1 MARVAEASRSN
12 ARVYLCP
19 VVYYEVRRGLL
30 ERSASRQL
38 HEFESLAASLLW
50 VDFGRAMWDDAAQT
64 WAACRRRGR
73 PHDDDADLLIAA
85 YARQLAATLV
95 TINTHDFA
103 DLGVPLAIGV
113 YDTERHVRRP
123 SHPSVIRVPAGKRR
137 PGPQHA
143 TSRTPDTPKRPI
155 RAS

>member
-1 MARVAEASRSN
+1 MPDEGDRFVLDSNIISGVLRRNPVVIARVAEASRSN

-38 HEFESLAASLLW
+38 QEFESLAASLLW
-50 VDFGRAMWDDAAQT
+50 ADFGRAMCDDAAQT

-73 PHDDDADLLIAA
+73 PHEDDADLLIAA

-95 TINTHDFA
+95 TINTDDFA
-103 DLGVPLAIGV
+103 DLGVPLANWGV
-113 YDTERHVRRP
+113 
-123 SHPSVIRVPAGKRR
+123 
-137 PGPQHA
+137 
-143 TSRTPDTPKRPI
+143 
-155 RAS
+155 